1 MFEIILH
8 EEAGYPAWL
17 SKEAVS
23 ILKGVGIAANILFG
37 LITTDVGLLINTFIH
52 HLIFY
57 SLQNRMS

>member
-23 ILKGVGIAANILFG
+23 ILKGVCICFLSWPVCSFVVARLFFAY
-37 LITTDVGLLINTFIH
+37 LH
-52 HLIFY
+52 
-57 SLQNRMS
+57 

>member
-23 ILKGVGIAANILFG
+23 ILKGVGIAASIFFG
-37 LITTDVGLLINTFIH
+37 LITTDMCILF
-52 HLIFY
+52 
-57 SLQNRMS
+57 

>member
-23 ILKGVGIAANILFG
+23 ILKGVGIAASILFG
-37 LITTDVGLLINTFIH
+37 
-52 HLIFY
+52 
-57 SLQNRMS
+57 